1 MAVPV
6 VDFGQFLNGSVEQK
20 KSTAA
25 AIDSAFQNVGFVYLQ
40 NHGVPQE
47 RVDEC
52 FKWVRKQRIKEHQ

>member
-6 VDFGQFLNGSVEQK
+6 VDFGQFLNGSPEQK

-25 AIDSAFQNVGFVYLQ
+25 AIDSAFQNVGFVYLKK
-40 NHGVPQE
+40 HGISQE

-52 FKWVRKQRIKEHQ
+52 FRWVRKLNLEKVA